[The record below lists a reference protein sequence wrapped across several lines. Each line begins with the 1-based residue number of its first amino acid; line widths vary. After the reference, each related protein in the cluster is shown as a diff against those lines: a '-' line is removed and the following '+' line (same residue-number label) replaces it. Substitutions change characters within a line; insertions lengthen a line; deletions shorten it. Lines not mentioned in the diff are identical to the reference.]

1 MIALWNLPSA
11 RVKKEKG
18 SSETAS
24 FMVCLTKT
32 IFFFFNGL
40 CHTKLDWELSSL
52 FNYARQRN
60 IKCQCNFRP
69 PNGLHAFYISN
80 QQRQINGVGS
90 KNKFFLFNSL
100 SFRVC
105 LHGAFSTGN
114 RNGFLGRIIF
124 HCSMLSFSSFHFPV
138 II

>member
-1 MIALWNLPSA
+1 MKSPFSSGEKGKRKLWN
-11 RVKKEKG
+11 
-18 SSETAS
+18 
-24 FMVCLTKT
+24 CLIHGLSHQNN

-100 SFRVC
+100 SFRVF